1 MLNRNTSATLV
12 TVALATA
19 IHLDWH
25 VARPTVH
32 HLSLGLPA
40 HWLLAIPVFG
50 LVAWYV
56 VRAWPSNVSGASF
69 AILGSAIIL
78 GGVVEP
84 AWEYFLGGAS
94 YEWAFGRSRNM
105 MLASFLGTGLLAYV
119 AVVTYLR
126 RRSSPVSMS

>member
-1 MLNRNTSATLV
+1 MPNRNASATLV

-56 VRAWPSNVSGASF
+56 VLAWPSNVLPASI
-69 AILGSAIIL
+69 AILAGAIIL
-78 GGVVEP
+78 AKERKR
-84 AWEYFLGGAS
+84 AS
-94 YEWAFGRSRNM
+94 GNHCRISGTEC
-105 MLASFLGTGLLAYV
+105 ASHSASLH
-119 AVVTYLR
+119 
-126 RRSSPVSMS
+126 

>member
-1 MLNRNTSATLV
+1 MRNRYASATLV
-12 TVALATA
+12 GIALATA

-56 VRAWPSNVSGASF
+56 VRAWPSRLLPASIT
-69 AILGSAIIL
+69 ILGSAILL
-78 GGVVEP
+78 GGVLEP
-84 AWEYFLGGAS
+84 AWEYFLGGAEF
-94 YEWAFGRSRNM
+94 EWAFGRTRNVI
-105 MLASFLGTGLLAYV
+105 LAAFVATGLVAYV
-119 AVVTYLR
+119 AFVVLLQ
-126 RRSSPVSMS
+126 RRSSSG